1 MNESTPSSPNM
12 LSSFS
17 KKCSTVFLHHLQ
29 TFSMSCLINI
39 QLCNP
44 ISCVSRPKKSRC
56 VKRRDGWC
64 RRFKDIFHPL
74 VSLTNLN
81 MSVYRVKK
89 RVKQFVKTAELGGGG
104 GTSGS
109 PLNRFHLDCSRS
121 RFSVSFSVHKN

>member
-89 RVKQFVKTAELGGGG
+89 KVKQFVKTAELGG
-104 GTSGS
+104 
-109 PLNRFHLDCSRS
+109 RHK
-121 RFSVSFSVHKN
+121 RFSIKPIPSGLLPFSIFSVFLSP

>member
-89 RVKQFVKTAELGGGG
+89 RVKQFVKTAEFGG
-104 GTSGS
+104 
-109 PLNRFHLDCSRS
+109 RHK
-121 RFSVSFSVHKN
+121 RFSIKPIPSGLLPFSIFSVFLSP